1 MDNRFKCHIVAMITS
16 EPVANELFFQCEEND
31 DDDDE
36 ADDEYDDEEDK
47 DVFEL
52 VELF

>member
-1 MDNRFKCHIVAMITS
+1 VDNRVKCHIVAMITS
-16 EPVANELFFQCEEND
+16 EPVASELFFQYEEND
-31 DDDDE
+31 DDDE
-36 ADDEYDDEEDK
+36 DDEYDDEEDK